1 MDIVNLKEKLQQQ
14 LFLIKSAL
22 NNAMELKTEILLSIN
37 DLEEELTSALRKP
50 KNCDEIKEIKERLE
64 EDRCLCANYEL
75 YIIAYQADSIA
86 TKIEIKRLE
95 QRLKKY
101 ESMNKKIWSNFYRKE
116 KDDSDNDEFQ
126 VSSDVCQSSQ
136 TARLCFIGN

>member
-22 NNAMELKTEILLSIN
+22 TNATQLKTAILFSIKN
-37 DLEEELTSALRKP
+37 LEEELTSALQKP
-50 KNCDEIKEIKERLE
+50 KNCDEIAEIKERLE
-64 EDRCLCANYEL
+64 EDRCAYANCEL
-75 YIIAYQADSIA
+75 HIITYQADSVA
-86 TKIEIKRLE
+86 TKIEIIRLE
-95 QRLKKY
+95 RRLKKY
-101 ESMNKKIWSNFYRKE
+101 KSMNKKIWSNFYRKE

-136 TARLCFIGN
+136 TCPFMFHR